1 MPSSG
6 GKAFLALALGIAA
19 ASALAPQ
26 QASAQFFFRPFGF
39 AYRSEAP
46 EETPIYASRRAVA
59 GILGREGFRL
69 IGPLGHRGE
78 QIVAMGVNRR
88 EGEMRFIIDPY
99 EGRILRAV
107 RLGPPPMYD
116 RGYDRGPGGEPDYAP
131 PGGGARPYA
140 RDLGEEDGPRAI
152 EQPRRAPKSARLRD
166 APPERPAD
174 QRGPAP
180 LAPQAQPPA
189 STAAPGPR
197 AAAQPTKPAVPPP
210 APPAV
215 SPPPAPDPVPVATKA
230 PNAPAKAEPSAAPTQ
245 AAPAPQ
251 NQEPKKEEPKAK
263 VESAPKATPPASTQA
278 AQEPKAPGEPAKAE
292 PASKAAAPTNSA
304 PAQNGAKA
312 PEAPPRTTAA
322 RSTGGSTKRAI
333 VPPPAA
339 SGVTAVTPAV
349 KATAPAPTPPA
360 PATAKTPVNADTP
373 KQGG

>member
-6 GKAFLALALGIAA
+6 WKAYLPLALGIAA
-19 ASALAPQ
+19 ASVLVPQ
-26 QASAQFFFRPFGF
+26 QALAQFFFRPFGF

-46 EETPIYASRRAVA
+46 EETPLYASRRAVA

-78 QIVAMGVNRR
+78 QIVAMGVSRR

-140 RDLGEEDGPRAI
+140 RDLGEEDDGPRA

-180 LAPQAQPPA
+180 LTPAPPAPQSQPPA
-189 STAAPGPR
+189 SALPAAPARR
-197 AAAQPTKPAVPPP
+197 AAVQPTKPAAPPP

-215 SPPPAPDPVPVATKA
+215 SPPPAPDPAPVATQA
-230 PNAPAKAEPSAAPTQ
+230 PNAPVKAAPP
-245 AAPAPQ
+245 AAP
-251 NQEPKKEEPKAK
+251 
-263 VESAPKATPPASTQA
+263 
-278 AQEPKAPGEPAKAE
+278 AQEPKAKSEPAKNE
-292 PASKAAAPTNSA
+292 PAPKAAAPTNQA
-304 PAQNGAKA
+304 PSQNGAKA
-312 PEAPPRTTAA
+312 SEAPRTTAA

-339 SGVTAVTPAV
+339 NGNTIVTPAA
-349 KATAPAPTPPA
+349 KDAAPAPTPSA